1 MSSKNK
7 IEELREKINSLD
19 DRIIKLL
26 EERFSVSKEIG
37 KIKFNSESTILDKNR
52 EREIIN
58 RLHMNTKIISKE
70 SVDMIYQNIFK
81 VSREIQSIKK

>member
-1 MSSKNK
+1 MPSKNK
-7 IEELREKINSLD
+7 IKELREKINSLD

-26 EERFSVSKEIG
+26 EERFSISKEIG

-58 RLHMNTKIISKE
+58 RLDMNTKIISKE